1 MVGANSIIEMEC
13 EGGLCIVRIRVGQ
26 KKMRSCF
33 FNVQL
38 KLLLLIGLDKENSY
52 RKRDKRL
59 VNSDKGSSIVHTLFL
74 NKLNLSRV

>member
-1 MVGANSIIEMEC
+1 MYSENKSGA
-13 EGGLCIVRIRVGQ
+13 
-26 KKMRSCF
+26 KKDEVLF

-38 KLLLLIGLDKENSY
+38 KLLLLIGLGKENSY

-59 VNSDKGSSIVHTLFL
+59 VNSDKGSSIIHTLFL